1 MKKNIV
7 LLFLTIFL
15 SGNLCGLVNATEPA
29 ATVLSATSETTGV
42 APSGTVADTSPPEP
56 LLTNPLQIVHPT
68 KNAKITAVSATF
80 VCGSAPP
87 DGKLTINGQPVTIDP
102 GGGFLAMVD
111 LIPGKFVITAELN
124 WREHTYQ
131 ATRTI
136 MVAAP
141 EQPAPVTPLT
151 IEYVTPGQDQ
161 ELLPGDTV
169 TVVCK
174 GSPGMKGYFTIKGVQ
189 RHWPLLESP
198 SGMAGIY
205 QGVYRINAKDRL
217 HQSRIKVTL
226 VDSRKKTVERE
237 APGRLSLFTANLPV
251 IAQVAAADAVL
262 RAGPALGPYDKGGY
276 LLFPP
281 EGTLLQL
288 TGRRGNE
295 YRVRLNDSLSV
306 WVTVDQVKLLPEGTA
321 IPRAVVGNLTVG
333 RVKNTVQVRL
343 PLKWQLPFQVEA
355 DSDGRY
361 VDLVLFGAFSNT
373 DRITNTAIAVVK
385 QVNWFQDDRETYRLR
400 VNTVPDSW
408 WGYDARYE
416 GRQLVLELRT
426 PPPLTVGSNPLV
438 GLTVA
443 IDAGHGAGGGAMG
456 PTGYAEG
463 DANWAIAAV
472 MQKKLQA
479 KGVCVVLTR
488 PGTTDVPLTAR
499 PKKAW
504 LERAD
509 ILISVHNNSLGYGGN
524 PLQKHGFEIYYFTP
538 MSYALAREIHRA
550 YRESFG
556 AKQQFPLPDGGLY
569 YGNLAL
575 TRVPQMPAVLVESA
589 YQIYPA
595 EEAWLKTEEFRE
607 ACAEAMISGLESYVR
622 RMRRGTRND

>member
-1 MKKNIV
+1 MKRIIV
-7 LLFLTIFL
+7 ILLFMTVFL
-15 SGNLCGLVNATEPA
+15 SGNISGLAIAVEPA
-29 ATVLSATSETTGV
+29 AASLPAAPETTGV
-42 APSGTVADTSPPEP
+42 APSDATDSLPPQP
-56 LLTNPLQIVHPT
+56 FLTNPVQIVHPT
-68 KNAKITAVSATF
+68 ENAKIPAISETF

-87 DGKLTINGQPVTIDP
+87 DGKLTINGQPVTMDP

-111 LIPGKFVITAELN
+111 LVPGEFVIEAELT
-124 WREHTYQ
+124 WREHTYW

-174 GSPGMKGYFTIKGVQ
+174 GSPGMQGYFTIQGV
-189 RHWPLLESP
+189 RRRLPLSESP

-205 QGVYRINAKDRL
+205 RGVYRVNAKDRL
-217 HQSRIKVTL
+217 QRSRIKVTL
-226 VDSRKKTVERE
+226 IDSRKKWVERK
-237 APGRLSLFTANLPV
+237 APGRLSLFAADLPV
-251 IAQVAAADAVL
+251 IAQVAAAGVVL
-262 RAGPALGPYDKGGY
+262 RAGPALSPYDKGGY

-281 EGTLLQL
+281 EETLLQL

-295 YRVRLNDSLSV
+295 YRVRLNDSQSV

-321 IPRAVVGNLTVG
+321 FPRAVIGNLAVR
-333 RVKNTVQVRL
+333 RVQNTIQVRL
-343 PLKWQLPFQVEA
+343 PLNWQLPFKVEA
-355 DSDGRY
+355 DSHGRY
-361 VDLVLFGAFSNT
+361 LDLVLFGAYSNT
-373 DRITNTAIAVVK
+373 DRITNTATAVVK

-400 VNTVPDSW
+400 VNTAPDSW
-408 WGYDARYE
+408 WGYDVRYE
-416 GRQLVLELRT
+416 GRALVLELRT
-426 PPPLTVGSNPLV
+426 PPPLAAGSNPLA

-443 IDAGHGAGGGAMG
+443 VDAGHGAGGGAIG

-463 DANWAIAAV
+463 DANFAIAAV

-479 KGVCVVLTR
+479 KGARVILTR
-488 PGTTDVPLTAR
+488 PGAVDVPLAAR
-499 PKKAW
+499 PKMAW
-504 LERAD
+504 RERAD
-509 ILISVHNNSLGYGGN
+509 ILISVHNNALGYGGN

-550 YRESFG
+550 YRENFG
-556 AKQQFPLPDGGLY
+556 TGQQFSLPDGGLY

-575 TRVPQMPAVLVESA
+575 TRAPQMPAVLVESA

-607 ACAEAMISGLESYVR
+607 ACAEAMIAGLASYAR
-622 RMRRGTRND
+622 RMRRGRTGN